1 MIEVVYTV
9 KSGKVTPSKRGLHQW
24 WEMTWILFVN
34 ITNSE
39 CVSFFANVK
48 YKENFKPDEPHLCL
62 IHKSEKCFPIGT
74 RRGVKTCLFCHHQ
87 VSVWVGRSSL
97 GLGRISLKT
106 FNTVICE
113 RWRKR
118 RLEKRRQLGQQ
129 LRSQSSHHSRKSLS
143 LNSVGNTN
151 L

>member
-1 MIEVVYTV
+1 
-9 KSGKVTPSKRGLHQW
+9 
-24 WEMTWILFVN
+24 
-34 ITNSE
+34 
-39 CVSFFANVK
+39 VK

-87 VSVWVGRSSL
+87 VSVWAGRSSL

-113 RWRKR
+113 RRRKR

-143 LNSVGNTN
+143 LNSVGNMN